1 MNYLEMDLDTDKG
14 TDKRIGVV
22 DGKPGSSA
30 EVAEEREV
38 GPLPGASQE
47 APVNRLIEL

>member
-30 EVAEEREV
+30 EVAEERED
-38 GPLPGASQE
+38 LKSA
-47 APVNRLIEL
+47 LFKIT